1 MICAVYK
8 NTHYYYYYYYCY
20 ILYKSLFPLS
30 SKTVSFSM
38 SMKVPTIVKEAQQ
51 SLQAGYCVVIG
62 LQSTGEVCCVGL
74 LLIIFQHCGKRQ

>member
-1 MICAVYK
+1 
-8 NTHYYYYYYYCY
+8 
-20 ILYKSLFPLS
+20 
-30 SKTVSFSM
+30 M

-74 LLIIFQHCGKRQ
+74 LLIIFQRCGKR